1 MTAAGRVAVVAEM
14 QGRDVLRRRVALAL
28 LVALPAVFYL
38 ASAGGDDDD
47 FALVAGGIGM
57 GWSMAGA
64 ALFSVLASRR
74 SDPRL
79 VLAGFRPA
87 ELLVGRLLLL
97 LALALAILAAF
108 AALIVTTSRP
118 DDALLLVLGLALAA
132 LVGVPLGL
140 AVAALLPRELEGTMT
155 IIGVVGIN
163 MSIAPSNALAAL
175 LPFNGSTEL
184 LYASGGSDYATAPA
198 VVHGTAYGLALFAL
212 AVAAWTRRVRV
223 RRPAAPATK

>member
-1 MTAAGRVAVVAEM
+1 MNAARRVVTVAEM
-14 QGRDVLRRRVALAL
+14 QGRDLLRRRVALGL
-28 LVALPAVFYL
+28 LVALPVAFYL
-38 ASAGGDDDD
+38 ASAGDDDEG
-47 FALVAGGIGM
+47 FASVAGGIGM

-87 ELLVGRLLLL
+87 ELLLGRLLLL
-97 LALALAILAAF
+97 VALALAILAGF
-108 AALIVTTSRP
+108 AALIVAVTRP
-118 DDALLLVLGLALAA
+118 EDVTLLVIGLGLAA

-163 MSIAPSNALAAL
+163 MSLQPGNTLAAL
-175 LPFNGSTEL
+175 LPFNGPAEL
-184 LYASGGSDYATAPA
+184 LYASAGLEYAALPA
-198 VVHGTAYGLALFAL
+198 IVHGTAYALALFGL
-212 AVAAWTRRVRV
+212 AVATWTRRVRV
-223 RRPAAPATK
+223 HRPAAAPK

>member
-1 MTAAGRVAVVAEM
+1 MTAARRVATVAEM
-14 QGRDVLRRRVALAL
+14 QGRDLLRRRAALGL
-28 LVALPAVFYL
+28 LVALPLAFYL
-38 ASAGGDDDD
+38 ASAGDDDEG
-47 FALVAGGIGM
+47 FAPVAAGIGM

-87 ELLVGRLLLL
+87 ELLLGRLLLL
-97 LALALAILAAF
+97 VALGLAILAGF
-108 AALIVTTSRP
+108 AALIVAVTRP
-118 DDALLLVLGLALAA
+118 ENVLLLVLGLALAA

-140 AVAALLPRELEGTMT
+140 AVAAVLPRELEGTMT

-163 MSIAPSNALAAL
+163 MSLDPGDTLAAL
-175 LPFNGSTEL
+175 LPFNGPAEL
-184 LYASGGSDYATAPA
+184 LYASSGLDYAAAPA
-198 VVHGTAYGLALFAL
+198 LAHGTAYALALFAL

-223 RRPAAPATK
+223 RRPATATE